1 MIKEEVKVLMADN
14 LGAHIST
21 RVMELCT
28 EYNIRWV
35 GTYLT
40 GTVPVPTKVSLMVF
54 FSHVEVTNILCVH
67 V

>member
-1 MIKEEVKVLMADN
+1 VLMADN

-40 GTVPVPTKVSLMVF
+40 GTVPVGTGTLPYCTVPT
-54 FSHVEVTNILCVH
+54 ILVPNRTL
-67 V
+67 VPGTVPT